1 MRSRVCRLLWFQHQ
15 HQVKNVLIAFRCK
28 CAAAQRNEW
37 QFVIIYEKR
46 KRCALPS
53 RGECC
58 SLFITRQDILV
69 HSHIIAAGRGFLGAA
84 RPNHRNNYKS
94 CVCNA
99 NNMRDAVSRAH
110 TSFALGSPA
119 TQSDFVQISAVCV
132 LRLCFT
138 TLRRARHRFQH
149 HQSICLFI
157 MLRRTHYSQ
166 SIDAERNL
174 RLRKTP
180 DEIAIKILHF
190 EKSLGLLI

>member
-46 KRCALPS
+46 KTCALPS

-58 SLFITRQDILV
+58 YLFITRQDILV
-69 HSHIIAAGRGFLGAA
+69 HSHIIAGRGFLGAA
-84 RPNHRNNYKS
+84 RPNHRNNYKW

-132 LRLCFT
+132 LIMFYDPETCQT
-138 TLRRARHRFQH
+138 
-149 HQSICLFI
+149 SIPTPPINL
-157 MLRRTHYSQ
+157 LVYYAAP
-166 SIDAERNL
+166 DA
-174 RLRKTP
+174 
-180 DEIAIKILHF
+180 
-190 EKSLGLLI
+190 LLTIN